1 MKNNRSFSRKQNGAT
16 TMEVLFYLIVAALV
30 LYVVVQ
36 MGFKLFGKQ
45 TNNTEQ
51 TNVAELI
58 INTRALKSS
67 QGYGASG
74 TNLVPQLLATDG
86 IPNGLTVAS
95 NVPYNAWNGAVTVVS
110 AGVAFTIT
118 YQAVP
123 QDACVALATK
133 VAKNQAFTTRI
144 NSGTAL
150 TGEVTAATATTS
162 CSGTTNTIT
171 WTVSS

>member
-1 MKNNRSFSRKQNGAT
+1 MKYNRPFARKQNGAT
-16 TMEVLFYLIVAALV
+16 TMEVLFFLIVAALV
-30 LYVVVQ
+30 LYGVVQ

-51 TNVAELI
+51 SNVAELI

-74 TNLVPQLLATDG
+74 TNIVPQLIATDG
-86 IPNGLTVAS
+86 IPNGLTVVS
-95 NVPYNAWNGAVTVVS
+95 NVAYNAWNGVVSVAS

-118 YQAVP
+118 YQSVP
-123 QDACVALATK
+123 KDACVALATK
-133 VAKNQAFTTRI
+133 VAKNQAFSTRI

-150 TGEVTAATATTS
+150 TGEVTAAIATTS
-162 CSGTTNTIT
+162 CSGTSNTVA